1 MRETR
6 RYPISLL
13 IVGAVVALGAA
24 QGRPPADDLP
34 EETRALLRNRLQFSD
49 ANVAALARGEVIR
62 RTLEPSDNEEIVAVG
77 AVRVRVPRE
86 FLIDRIRDIV
96 AFKKSQYV
104 LEIGTFRTPPHLDDL
119 ARLTVPAE
127 DVDAIRQCK
136 PGDCK
141 LKLTAAML
149 GRLQREVDWSKPDA
163 RVKGATVFKQLLVE
177 RAANYL
183 SGGSQTLGTYIDK
196 SNSTAMSEG
205 LADLLTTSPYLTDYA
220 PELRRFYDR
229 FPKGEPRDAESL
241 LYWSKESFALKPVVG
256 LTHLTI
262 FTTTVGDARM
272 TLVASRGLYT
282 SHYFEGSLA
291 LSVVTEARG
300 ASRPAVYLVYINQS
314 RVDALT
320 GAFSGLRRWVT
331 VRRVRDGMEATLNA
345 LKERLEK
352 DYLSQRTSSPTTISP
367 SSSTTP

>member
-1 MRETR
+1 M
-6 RYPISLL
+6 SLL
-13 IVGAVVALGAA
+13 IVGSVVALGTA
-24 QGRPPADDLP
+24 QGRLPAGDLS
-34 EETRALLRNRLQFSD
+34 EQTRALLRNRFQFSE
-49 ANVAALARGEVIR
+49 ANVAALTRGEVIR
-62 RTLEPSDNEEIVAVG
+62 RTLEPSTSDEVVAVG

-104 LEIGTFRTPPHLDDL
+104 LEIGTFGAPPRLEDL

-127 DVDAIRQCK
+127 DIDAMRQCK

-149 GRLQREVDWSKPDA
+149 GTLQREVDWSKPDA
-163 RVKGATVFKQLLVE
+163 RVKGTTVFKQLLVE

-183 SGGSQTLGTYIDK
+183 SGGPHTLGTYIDK
-196 SNSTAMSEG
+196 SDSTAMSEG
-205 LADLLTTSPYLTDYA
+205 LADLLTASPYLTDYA
-220 PELRRFYDR
+220 PELRRFYDQY
-229 FPKGEPRDAESL
+229 PHGELPDAESF
-241 LYWSKESFALKPVVG
+241 LYWSKESFAPKPVIG

-262 FTTTVGDARM
+262 FTKTFGDVRM

-282 SHYFEGSLA
+282 SHYIAGSLA
-291 LSVVTEARG
+291 LTVVTEARD
-300 ASRPAVYLVYINQS
+300 ASPPAVYLVYINRS

-320 GAFSGLRRWVT
+320 GAFSGLRRWIA

-345 LKERLEK
+345 VKERLEK
-352 DYLSQRTSSPTTISP
+352 DYLSQRTSSPTTTSP
-367 SSSTTP
+367 SSKTRP

>member
-1 MRETR
+1 MKDAC
-6 RYPISLL
+6 IWLL
-13 IVGAVVALGAA
+13 LLGGMIALGGV
-24 QGRPPADDLP
+24 QGRLPATDLP
-34 EETRALLRNRLQFSD
+34 EETRALLKNRLQLSD
-49 ANVAALARGEVIR
+49 ANVAALTRGEVIR
-62 RTLEPSDNEEIVAVG
+62 RTLEPSNAEEIVAVG
-77 AVRVRVPRE
+77 AVRARVPRE
-86 FLIDRIRDIV
+86 FLVDRIRDIV

-104 LEIGTFRTPPHLDDL
+104 LEIGTFSAPPRLDDL

-127 DVDAIRQCK
+127 DVDAMRQCK

-141 LKLTAAML
+141 LKLTAGML

-163 RVKGATVFKQLLVE
+163 RVKGTTLFKQLLVE

-196 SNSTAMSEG
+196 SDSTAMSEG
-205 LADLLTTSPYLTDYA
+205 LAGLLTASPYLMDYA
-220 PELRRFYDR
+220 PELRRFYDQ
-229 FPKGEPRDAESL
+229 FPNAQLPDAESF
-241 LYWSKESFALKPVVG
+241 LYWSKESFALKPVIG

-262 FTTTVGDARM
+262 FTKSFGGARV

-291 LSVVTEARG
+291 LTIVSEARS
-300 ASRPAVYLVYINQS
+300 ASPPAVYLVYINRS

-320 GAFSGLRRWVT
+320 GAFSGLRRWIA